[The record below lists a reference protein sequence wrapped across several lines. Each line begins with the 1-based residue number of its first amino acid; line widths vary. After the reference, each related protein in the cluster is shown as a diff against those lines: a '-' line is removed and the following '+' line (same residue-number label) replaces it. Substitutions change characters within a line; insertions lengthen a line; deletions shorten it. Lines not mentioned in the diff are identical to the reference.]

1 MKRSPSNGVGPGGAG
16 RTNRRPVSRLKI
28 QATAV
33 VLLVS
38 ASGCVASQQSKYQG
52 ASTASG
58 APATALPSGQGSPA
72 PGAGSGSGQR
82 SPAPGSGSGSGQ
94 GSLAPGSGQG
104 SPAPGAGS
112 DSGQRSP
119 APGSGSGQESPASAS
134 PGPTHLPPRP
144 GGTLK
149 VNVQGPSVPNNS
161 PNPVKG
167 DPRQFVGSV
176 GTVTPPSLW
185 TITDEGPGDVAI
197 GSVQLQGAAEQFII
211 TGNHCANAT
220 LSPAQACT
228 IQISFAPRSEGFFKA
243 RLLVEHYGAD
253 SPFVDAISG
262 WSMPMSPGPCTNC

>member
-94 GSLAPGSGQG
+94 GSAAPGSGQG
-104 SPAPGAGS
+104 
-112 DSGQRSP
+112 SP

-228 IQISFAPRSEGFFKA
+228 IQIGRASCRV
-243 RLLVEHYGAD
+243 R
-253 SPFVDAISG
+253 
-262 WSMPMSPGPCTNC
+262 M